1 MNRTTLSLIA
11 GATALA
17 AVTGFAALS
26 APDTPGA
33 ESTVKAAAQLPVE
46 RTSLLC
52 PAPSMSDIAETS
64 YTSFTP
70 VTKGTGSGGKAEL
83 RAAAQESADG
93 SGAGG
98 DKGKD
103 DGQSGERKTGKSM
116 PTSKEPGKPVTG
128 DSSGAES
135 PALVGTADGRF
146 APGWTV
152 QQTTEVAAGTGRGL
166 QGVNCTAPD
175 TSFWFAGASTAA
187 DRTDYVHLTNPDDSA
202 AVVDIELYGKDG
214 ALQSTVGEGITV
226 QPHSSE
232 PVLLST
238 LTDEEQTNLTVHVN
252 VRSGRVGAAVQAL
265 DDKLG
270 GDWLAASTDPSG
282 SLVLPGIP
290 KDATSVRLVAFT
302 PGDADAD
309 LKLRLASPSGLITPA
324 GNETVHVKGGMTTAV
339 DLGDV
344 TRGEAGSLVLTPT
357 DRSVPV
363 VAALRVVRGKGD
375 KQETAFIPATRPV
388 GTRATSADN
397 SAKGSTLSLIAPDRA
412 ATVEVTASAGSEGGT
427 PVSETYAI
435 KAGTTQDI
443 EPPVPGG
450 LNGRYALPVEP
461 QAGGPV
467 YGARTLTATEGGV
480 PGFTVQPRPD
490 DRGTVAV
497 PEAGCGH
504 LEGAD
509 ATFVTP
515 ACEPLKAQLRIR
527 PVDPV
532 VRGVDHARC
541 GGQSI
546 APTARRAAARP
557 PGRRQQFRRRP
568 RQDDLPAEPHHRLR
582 GRRPRGPRGRLAA
595 QGTAVEPRPAAG
607 DVPDR
612 GRSEHTRP
620 GLDAAVT

>member
-26 APDTPGA
+26 APDAPGTDA
-33 ESTVKAAAQLPVE
+33 AAGPAAQLPVE

-52 PAPSMSDIAETS
+52 PAPSTSDLAETS

-70 VTKGTGSGGKAEL
+70 VTQGTGSGGKAEL
-83 RAAAQESADG
+83 RAAAAKPADG
-93 SGAGG
+93 SGADGAQ
-98 DKGKD
+98 DGKD
-103 DGQSGERKTGKSM
+103 EKGDAKSGVGETEEPVLTPR
-116 PTSKEPGKPVTG
+116 EPGKPVTG
-128 DSSGAES
+128 DSSGADT
-135 PALVGTADGRF
+135 PAFVGTADGRF

-152 QQTTEVAAGTGRGL
+152 QETTEVAAGTGRGL

-175 TSFWFAGASTAA
+175 TSFWFPGASTAA

-202 AVVDIELYGKDG
+202 AVVDIELFGKDG
-214 ALQSTVGEGITV
+214 SLQSTVGEGITV

-238 LTDEEQTNLTVHVN
+238 LSDERQSDVTVHVN

-270 GDWLAASTDPSG
+270 GDWLAASADPSG

-302 PGDADAD
+302 PGDDDAD

-324 GNETVHVKGGMTTAV
+324 GHETVHVKGGMTAAV
-339 DLGDV
+339 DLEDV

-375 KQETAFIPATRPV
+375 RQETAFIPATRPV

-397 SAKGSTLSLIAPDRA
+397 SAKGSTLSLTAPGRT

-427 PVSETYAI
+427 PVSRTYTI

-450 LNGRYALPVEP
+450 LKGSYALTVEP
-461 QAGGPV
+461 KSGGPV
-467 YGARTLTATEGGV
+467 YGARTLSAEEDGV
-480 PGFTVQPRPD
+480 PAFTVQTLPD

-497 PEAGCGH
+497 PEADED
-504 LEGAD
+504 LS
-509 ATFVTP
+509 V
-515 ACEPLKAQLRIR
+515 LQKQ
-527 PVDPV
+527 
-532 VRGVDHARC
+532 
-541 GGQSI
+541 GG
-546 APTARRAAARP
+546 
-557 PGRRQQFRRRP
+557 
-568 RQDDLPAEPHHRLR
+568 
-582 GRRPRGPRGRLAA
+582 
-595 QGTAVEPRPAAG
+595 
-607 DVPDR
+607 
-612 GRSEHTRP
+612 
-620 GLDAAVT
+620 